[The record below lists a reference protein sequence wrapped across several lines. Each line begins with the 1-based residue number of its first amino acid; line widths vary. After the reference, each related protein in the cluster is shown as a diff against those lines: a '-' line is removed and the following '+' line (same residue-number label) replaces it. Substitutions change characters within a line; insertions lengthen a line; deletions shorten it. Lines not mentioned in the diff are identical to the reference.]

1 VIAVLGGLRIR
12 DAGVGRYDTVPIQT
26 ALRSELRSEGV
37 PDGGGGGDGLG
48 YLETLQRVWLVP
60 TMRRLLAAW
69 AVLGIV
75 VTPLPTYLGFLLEDR
90 WGLTTAG
97 RAIFLAGT
105 WACTLPAL
113 AFFAGRGDARLHSGP
128 ARLVSVAP
136 AILVAMAVGLLLG
149 AVAPTLPVAFVG
161 FGIALAMSGVLVPV
175 LAVTTMSV
183 VEPRARPHAMALA
196 AVFQLGVGGLGGA
209 ELLGGLNNRFG
220 NGLAIG
226 ILAIPA
232 LVAALL
238 VRRAAVTADADMY
251 RVVGDVVEQEEVAA
265 IVHHGHHLPLLA
277 CRHID
282 FAYGQLQVLFDV
294 NLTVDEGEIVALLG
308 TNGAGKS
315 TLLRAISGLG
325 FPQSGTVRLE
335 GHDITFFGPD
345 RRVKLGISQIPG
357 GRAVF
362 GPMTVA
368 ENLRV
373 FGTSLGRDSN
383 RARLGVDAV
392 FEAFPILG
400 ERRNQR
406 ASSLSGGEQQMLGL
420 GKAYLTM
427 PKLLLIDELSLGL
440 APMVTAELVESV
452 KRLNAQGI
460 AVVLVEQS
468 VNVALSLVN
477 HAYFMEKGE
486 IRFDGRATDLID
498 RPDLLRSIFLEGAS
512 DRLSATVTS
521 DGHRPPTAHPPPG
534 GGG

>member
-1 VIAVLGGLRIR
+1 
-12 DAGVGRYDTVPIQT
+12 
-26 ALRSELRSEGV
+26 
-37 PDGGGGGDGLG
+37 
-48 YLETLQRVWLVP
+48 
-60 TMRRLLAAW
+60 
-69 AVLGIV
+69 
-75 VTPLPTYLGFLLEDR
+75 
-90 WGLTTAG
+90 
-97 RAIFLAGT
+97 
-105 WACTLPAL
+105 
-113 AFFAGRGDARLHSGP
+113 
-128 ARLVSVAP
+128 
-136 AILVAMAVGLLLG
+136 MAVGLLLG

-325 FPQSGTVRLE
+325 FPTGGSIRFE
-335 GHDITFFGPD
+335 GHDITYFGPD

-368 ENLRV
+368 ENLE
-373 FGTSLGRDSN
+373 GICH
-383 RARLGVDAV
+383 RAWDETADA
-392 FEAFPILG
+392 
-400 ERRNQR
+400 
-406 ASSLSGGEQQMLGL
+406 L
-420 GKAYLTM
+420 GKGSTCL
-427 PKLLLIDELSLGL
+427 
-440 APMVTAELVESV
+440 
-452 KRLNAQGI
+452 
-460 AVVLVEQS
+460 
-468 VNVALSLVN
+468 
-477 HAYFMEKGE
+477 
-486 IRFDGRATDLID
+486 
-498 RPDLLRSIFLEGAS
+498 
-512 DRLSATVTS
+512 
-521 DGHRPPTAHPPPG
+521 
-534 GGG
+534 